1 MTLIC
6 MNQSNSMIPAGG
18 RRWVAAPK
26 SARSDV
32 PAVLG
37 VYLFDG
43 ETVQWSWTHTTEG
56 SYVSGYQI
64 DPQQPA
70 GLGGNISQSSS
81 HASL

>member
-1 MTLIC
+1 
-6 MNQSNSMIPAGG
+6 MISAGL

-43 ETVQWSWTHTTEG
+43 ETVQWRWTHTTEG

-70 GLGGNISQSSS
+70 GSVGGIGQSCQ